1 MADRMTPE
9 QVATLELPEGCS
21 MYQAPSKIWLSE
33 AGRLRDQSEY
43 FTCRLAESVANGYL
57 PRSVYD
63 WAILAYRGGDV
74 PTVEQWEAAERL
86 AALTR
91 NDAHPDSIVAKLAN
105 IIAPPKP
112 APLPEIEPCPYCG
125 AHGDLVGGAVQCRA
139 RCNYVGPAR
148 DNAHD
153 SIEAH
158 NDVAR
163 KLRPEEKTE
172 PRTCGGCRHWHRNGG
187 CGHPN
192 YWGGNIPTGTL
203 KVLDRPASTGRDASE
218 CDGWEART

>member
-9 QVATLELPEGCS
+9 QVAALDAYEWVSRARRG
-21 MYQAPSKIWLSE
+21 
-33 AGRLRDQSEY
+33 
-43 FTCRLAESVANGYL
+43 ES
-57 PRSVYD
+57 
-63 WAILAYRGGDV
+63 V

-105 IIAPPKP
+105 IISPPKP
-112 APLPEIEPCPYCG
+112 PPLPEIAACPYCG
-125 AHGDLVGGAVQCRA
+125 GECGCYSAVEHGRDMTGWYVSCQA
-139 RCNYVGPAR
+139 RGCPYVSPPR
-148 DNAHD
+148 LHEPDT
-153 SIEAH
+153 IKAH
-158 NDVAR
+158 NEVAR

>member
-33 AGRLRDQSEY
+33 AGRLRDQFEY

-63 WAILAYRGGDV
+63 WALRAYRGQDV
-74 PTVEQWEAAERL
+74 PTGERWEAAERL
-86 AALTR
+86 AELAR
-91 NDAHPDSIVAKLAN
+91 NDAHPDSIVTKLAN
-105 IIAPPKP
+105 LIDPPKP
-112 APLPEIEPCPYCG
+112 TPLPGIAACPYCG
-125 AHGDLVGGAVQCRA
+125 ASCDLVGGAVQCRA

-163 KLRPEEKTE
+163 KLRPVEEPKPE
-172 PRTCGGCRHWHRNGG
+172 PRTCGGCRHFDPAPGLLCRTAYYTGG
-187 CGHPN
+187 QALVLNRHAV
-192 YWGGNIPTGTL
+192 PT
-203 KVLDRPASTGRDASE
+203 RDASE
-218 CDGWEART
+218 CERWEPKP